1 MQNRRLVLGAIFAVA
16 LAASSAS
23 AAVVSIDASVQGL
36 FTSFGQNNKAY
47 NAAPGNILCGRN
59 NVSIFRNYFVFN
71 LPANLIPAGQ
81 QVLAAEMIG
90 KLPWRGY
97 LSVDATETWTLFD
110 VSPAN
115 YSVLVNEGA
124 SIENRIDIFNDLGS
138 GNDYGSRVMS
148 IADEPAPNTVPGL
161 VTVALSK
168 PAFLTDLASRLGAG
182 SIAIGGSIT
191 TLTGTTLQIVYGFT
205 GYDPSN
211 GGRATLKLTIGAPP
225 CDGDLNAD
233 AVVDDLDFQIFV
245 LAYDILDCG
254 DPGMPVGCPS
264 DLNRDGFVDDLDFQR
279 FVVSYDAVVCP

>member
-1 MQNRRLVLGAIFAVA
+1 
-16 LAASSAS
+16 
-23 AAVVSIDASVQGL
+23 
-36 FTSFGQNNKAY
+36 
-47 NAAPGNILCGRN
+47 
-59 NVSIFRNYFVFN
+59 
-71 LPANLIPAGQ
+71 
-81 QVLAAEMIG
+81 
-90 KLPWRGY
+90 
-97 LSVDATETWTLFD
+97 
-110 VSPAN
+110 
-115 YSVLVNEGA
+115 
-124 SIENRIDIFNDLGS
+124 
-138 GNDYGSRVMS
+138 
-148 IADEPAPNTVPGL
+148 L
-161 VTVALSK
+161 VTVPLSK

>member
-1 MQNRRLVLGAIFAVA
+1 
-16 LAASSAS
+16 
-23 AAVVSIDASVQGL
+23 
-36 FTSFGQNNKAY
+36 
-47 NAAPGNILCGRN
+47 
-59 NVSIFRNYFVFN
+59 
-71 LPANLIPAGQ
+71 
-81 QVLAAEMIG
+81 
-90 KLPWRGY
+90 
-97 LSVDATETWTLFD
+97 

-115 YSVLVNEGA
+115 YSVLVNEGV
-124 SIENRIDIFNDLGS
+124 SVPNRIDIFNDLGS

-161 VTVALSK
+161 VTVTLSK
-168 PAFLTDLASRLGAG
+168 PAFLTDLASRLSAG

-191 TLTGTTLQIVYGFT
+191 TLTGTTSQIVFGFT

-225 CDGDLNAD
+225 CVGDLNKD

-245 LAYDILDCG
+245 IAYDILDCG

-279 FVVSYDAVVCP
+279 FVVS